1 MSSLSLDD
9 DDFCAQTGRVRK
21 GGGSRGKAGRGMGGV
36 DRGEGKGGIGEE
48 KSEGGKAC
56 VSAVAQNSYFGRLL
70 ERAVNSGG
78 CMCIGGQV
86 GKDGGQV
93 AGGKCPYRVAKKQHH
108 LVFIGRQKVALSK

>member
-1 MSSLSLDD
+1 
-9 DDFCAQTGRVRK
+9 
-21 GGGSRGKAGRGMGGV
+21 MGGV

-78 CMCIGGQV
+78 C
-86 GKDGGQV
+86 
-93 AGGKCPYRVAKKQHH
+93 
-108 LVFIGRQKVALSK
+108 GRQVPISSRKEAASPRLHRSPKSCAFEIERSRRHL